1 METAI
6 AIAEIVA
13 ATRLSCA
20 AALFALGYLHG
31 VRGETKTTEGEQQ
44 GVWKMKGECK

>member
-13 ATRLSCA
+13 CA
-20 AALFALGYLHG
+20 AAFLTLGFIYG

>member
-13 ATRLSCA
+13 CA

-31 VRGETKTTEGEQQ
+31 VRGESKTTEGEQQ